1 MQGRPPT
8 RLAVTLLM
16 LVAGV
21 APAWGDAPAPG
32 VDYLRDV
39 KPLLAA
45 RCVSCHGP
53 EKPRAGLRLDTAAAA
68 IRGGTSGPAVVPGAP
83 DESELILA
91 VRGEGVGERMP
102 LKRPPLSE
110 AEVAT
115 LRAWVAAGARFPA
128 DERPSP
134 PAATHWAFVPPTR
147 PAVPAVAGEGW
158 VRNPIDPFVLAP
170 LERDGIAP
178 SPEADR
184 PTLLRRL
191 ALDLVGLPPTPEEV
205 AAFAADARPDAY
217 ERQVDRLLAS
227 PHFGERWGRLWLD
240 AARYADSNGYSI
252 DAPRQIWAYRD
263 WVIRALN
270 ADRPFDE
277 FTVDQLAGDL
287 RDGATLEQRVATG
300 FHRNTQVNQEGGI
313 DPEQFR
319 VEAVM
324 DRVNTTATVW
334 LGLTLACAQCHDH
347 KYDPLSQKEYY
358 GLFAF
363 FNNADE
369 PTLPLATPEQNAARE
384 RAERAADAYLRSIER
399 DPALLALQRAWEESL
414 DTAGRQKQTQ
424 EVREAFNAV
433 FAARSAE
440 ANRVVFAAFVEQS
453 REKAVAPHRRRL
465 AAIRKDA
472 PAPPTTLV
480 VQERKAPRATR
491 FLMGGDYTRPGDE
504 VGPLTPAVLNRFE
517 APSERRPD
525 RMDLARWLV
534 DRSNPLTARV
544 QVNRLW
550 QAYFG
555 RGIVETD
562 GDLGTQGAPPSHPE
576 LLDWLAVELMERGW
590 SLKAV
595 HRLIVTSAAYR
606 QASRARP
613 DLAAIDP
620 DNRRLARQSRLRL
633 EAELIRDVALVAG
646 GRLVPEIGGPSVFPP
661 QPDGVMN
668 LGQIRREWK
677 ADAGPNRYRRG
688 MYTYFW
694 RATPHPLFTVFDA
707 PDGMRTCTRRLRSNT
722 PLQALTLLNDAAF
735 VELARDLAGR
745 VLEGDASDAE
755 RLDRAFRLTLSR
767 PPQPGEA
774 ARLRALLDS
783 ERDAYRDD
791 AEGARAVAPPAPV
804 AIDLSARAAWTSV
817 ARVLLNLDEFITRE

>member
-1 MQGRPPT
+1 MRHRPPT
-8 RLAVTLLM
+8 RLAVPLL
-16 LVAGV
+16 LLA
-21 APAWGDAPAPG
+21 ALAAPAPG
-32 VDYLRDV
+32 DDAPTAVDYARDV

-45 RCVSCHGP
+45 KCVACHGP
-53 EKPRAGLRLDTAAAA
+53 EKPRADLRLDTAAGAM
-68 IRGGTSGPAVVPGAP
+68 RGGTSGPAVVPGNP
-83 DESELILA
+83 DESELVLA
-91 VRGEGVGERMP
+91 VLGEGVGERMP

-110 AEVAT
+110 REIET
-115 LRAWVAAGARFPA
+115 LRAWVAAGAKFPA
-128 DERPSP
+128 DEVPSP
-134 PAATHWAFVPPTR
+134 PPAIHWAFVPPTR
-147 PAVPAVAGEGW
+147 PALPEVKGRDW
-158 VRNPIDPFVLAP
+158 VKNAIDPFVLAP

-184 PTLLRRL
+184 ATLLRRVS
-191 ALDLVGLPPTPEEV
+191 LDLVGLPPEPAEV
-205 AAFAADARPDAY
+205 AAFEADSRPDAY

-240 AARYADSNGYSI
+240 GARYADSNGYSI

-263 WVIRALN
+263 WVISALN

-277 FTVDQLAGDL
+277 FTIDQIAGDL
-287 RDGATLEQRVATG
+287 RPNPTLAQRVATG
-300 FHRNTQVNQEGGI
+300 FHRNTQINQEGGI

-319 VEAVM
+319 VEAVI

-347 KYDPLSQKEYY
+347 KYDPLAQKEYY

-384 RAERAADAYLRSIER
+384 AAEREAEAFLKSIER
-399 DPALLALQRAWEESL
+399 DEALLALQKSWEESL
-414 DTAGRQKQTQ
+414 DTSGRQKQTQ
-424 EVREAFNAV
+424 EVREAFNTV
-433 FAARSAE
+433 FAERSPE

-453 REKAVAPHRRRL
+453 KEQAVAPHRRKL
-465 AAIRKDA
+465 AAIRKAA

-480 VQERKAPRATR
+480 VQERRQPRVTR

-504 VGPLTPAVLNRFE
+504 VGPLTPAVLHAFE
-517 APSERRPD
+517 APTERRPD

-534 DRSNPLTARV
+534 DRRNPLTARV
-544 QVNRLW
+544 AVNRLW
-550 QAYFG
+550 QVYFG

-576 LLDWLAVELMERGW
+576 MLDWLAVELMERGW
-590 SLKAV
+590 SQKAI
-595 HRLIVTSAAYR
+595 HRAIVTSAAYR
-606 QASRARP
+606 QSSRVRA

-633 EAELIRDVALVAG
+633 EAELIRDAALVAA
-646 GRLVPEIGGPSVFPP
+646 GRLVPTIGGPSVFPP

-677 ADAGPNRYRRG
+677 ADAGPDRYRRG
-688 MYTYFW
+688 MYTHFW

-745 VLEGDASDAE
+745 VLEAGGDDDA
-755 RLDRAFRLTLSR
+755 RLDRAFRLALSR
-767 PPQPGEA
+767 PPAPGEA

-783 ERDAYRDD
+783 ERRAYRDD
-791 AEGARAVAPPAPV
+791 AGGARAVAPPGPET
-804 AIDLSARAAWTSV
+804 IDLTARAAWTSV